1 VLYPPELHALGV
13 EGRFRLQT
21 TGYRLQNGSPGGIP
35 ALDAELERL
44 APLRRLVGHYRGPH
58 SVTHG
63 GLRRLRDPFPSDARA
78 ACSEGFRRKTTRSAD
93 PVEGPNFRKALG

>member
-44 APLRRLVGHYRGPH
+44 APLRRLVGHYRGPPLRH
-58 SVTHG
+58 PRGTSAPSGPFSV
-63 GLRRLRDPFPSDARA
+63 
-78 ACSEGFRRKTTRSAD
+78 
-93 PVEGPNFRKALG
+93 